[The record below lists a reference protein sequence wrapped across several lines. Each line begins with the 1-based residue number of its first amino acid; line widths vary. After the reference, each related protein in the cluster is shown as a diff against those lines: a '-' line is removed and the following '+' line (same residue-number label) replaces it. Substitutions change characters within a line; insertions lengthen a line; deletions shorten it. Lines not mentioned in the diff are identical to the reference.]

1 MDNRLSVANLH
12 TLVRG
17 TVRRIWGPPGCG
29 KTTTL
34 ARATLATVRE
44 RGPESTMIV
53 SFTTTAAAA
62 IADAVNEA
70 ALRSGTGIAIP
81 SRNIGTLHSLGF
93 RAIGTPDVALDPKK
107 ITGWNDTCPADWRIR
122 PDGRRSTPDMAAE
135 TGMLGGAE
143 ALEDVRS
150 GDALLGQMELLRATL
165 TPEEDWPVRVRSFAQ
180 RWDDWKRDAGV
191 ADFGD
196 MILGALDRALDGEPA
211 PGRPEVFIVDETQ
224 DLTPAELALA
234 FLWGGHASQLVLAFD
249 DDQSINAWRGA
260 DAAPLLRLGTDE
272 NGQPR
277 DDVEIVDRVLEQS
290 YRIPSSVHAVAERW
304 VHRIPPTQRHEK
316 VYHPR
321 TEVGHC
327 YTAGLSLEDPR
338 LISHV
343 RADIEAGRSV
353 MIIASCGYML
363 TPVLNGLRK
372 AGIPF
377 ANRYRPAE
385 PRWNPLRRPAKGMGF
400 AERVYRYLIVDPTLP
415 NRVLHDQR
423 GQPAGSEQRW
433 RFWTGD
439 DIRAWLPLVRTFA
452 EDKVRILANG
462 AKKKAETLPDGPVPW
477 PLIADLFSDVDALE
491 WATGGRTDP
500 ATGKPLGRPDI
511 EFLAANAINAE
522 TRKKLEYPAQ
532 VVRNF
537 GTAALDDEPLVTI
550 GTIHSVKGG
559 GADVVYLAPDLSTA
573 GASQWFSTDE
583 GERDQIIRLFYV
595 GLTRAKQRV
604 VVLNQAGQH
613 GVPRRMLVP
622 VELEVRDVP
631 EVARVSA

>member
-1 MDNRLSVANLH
+1 MDNRLSIATLH

-17 TVRRIWGPPGCG
+17 RVQRIWGPPGCG

-34 ARATLATVRE
+34 ANRTLATVRE

-81 SRNIGTLHSLGF
+81 DRNIGTLHSLGF

-143 ALEDVRS
+143 ALEEVRS

-165 TPEEDWPVRVRSFAQ
+165 TPEEDWPQRVRSFAT
-180 RWDDWKRDAGV
+180 RWDEWKRDNGL

-211 PGRPEVFIVDETQ
+211 PGRPEVFIVDEAQ

-234 FLWGGHASQLVLAFD
+234 FLWGGAAGVTVLAFD

-260 DAAPLLRLGTDE
+260 DASPLLRLGTDE

-277 DDVEIVDRVLEQS
+277 GDVEIVDRVLEQS
-290 YRIPSSVHAVAERW
+290 YRIPSSVHSVAERW
-304 VHRIPPTQRHEK
+304 VHRIPPNARHEK
-316 VYHPR
+316 VYNPR
-321 TEVGHC
+321 AEVGHC
-327 YTAGLSLEDPR
+327 YTAGLTLNDPR
-338 LISHV
+338 LISHIREDV
-343 RADIEAGRSV
+343 EAGRSV
-353 MIIASCGYML
+353 MVIASCGYML
-363 TPVLNGLRK
+363 TPVLTGLRQQ
-372 AGIPF
+372 GIPF

-385 PRWNPLRRPAKGMGF
+385 PRWNPLRRPAKGLGL
-400 AERVYRYLIVDPTLP
+400 AERVYRYLVVDQSLPERTLYD
-415 NRVLHDQR
+415 RH
-423 GQPAGSEQRW
+423 GEPAGTEQRW
-433 RFWTGD
+433 RYWTGD
-439 DIRAWLPLVRTFA
+439 DIRAWLPLVRTFG
-452 EDKVRILANG
+452 EGRVRILANG
-462 AKKKAETLPDGPVPW
+462 AKSRAETLPDGPVPW
-477 PLIADLFSDVDALE
+477 PLIADLFTDVTALE
-491 WATGGRTDP
+491 WAV
-500 ATGKPLGRPDI
+500 APDI

-532 VVRNF
+532 VVRTF
-537 GTAALDDEPLVTI
+537 GAAALDEEPLVTI

-573 GASQWFSTDE
+573 GATQWYSTDE

-604 VVLNQAGQH
+604 VVLNACGQH
-613 GVPRRMLVP
+613 TVPRRMLVP
-622 VELEVRDVP
+622 VELEVRDLP
-631 EVARVSA
+631 EVASVSA